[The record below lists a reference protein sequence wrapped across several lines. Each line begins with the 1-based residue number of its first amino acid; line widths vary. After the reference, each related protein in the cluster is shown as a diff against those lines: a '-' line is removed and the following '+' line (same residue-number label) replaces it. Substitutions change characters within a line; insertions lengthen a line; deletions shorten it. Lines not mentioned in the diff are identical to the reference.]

1 MEINV
6 KAFQT
11 AIQEENFEQINHSVT
26 PEQAQA
32 DLTGA
37 LAPVFADLE
46 AAINAGKL
54 IQAQLTITSETPTY
68 VRLETGVINL
78 PFADSKKVSN
88 FLDPDSMAPLKVYLI
103 VATPDL
109 NASDLHIDL
118 VADAETYLA
127 HPKANQAAVIAEV
140 SEDLVRIKAN
150 HDAPQPVVKAA
161 PASRAKTT
169 RKTSTRKTTI
179 RKATTRKTATKKS
192 TTRKAATKRTPAAK
206 KGE

>member
-1 MEINV
+1 MEINA

-26 PEQAQA
+26 PKQAQA

-127 HPKANQAAVIAEV
+127 NPKANQVAVIAEV
-140 SEDLVRIKAN
+140 TEDLVRIKAN
-150 HDAPQPVVKAA
+150 HDAPKPVVKAA
-161 PASRAKTT
+161 PANRAKTT
-169 RKTSTRKTTI
+169 ARKATT
-179 RKATTRKTATKKS
+179 RKATTRKTTAKKS
-192 TTRKAATKRTPAAK
+192 TPRKAATKRTPAAK

>member
-26 PEQAQA
+26 PQQAQA

-88 FLDPDSMAPLKVYLI
+88 FLDPDSMAPLKIYLI

-150 HDAPQPVVKAA
+150 HDAPKPVVKAA
-161 PASRAKTT
+161 PANRAKTT
-169 RKTSTRKTTI
+169 ARKSTTRKVTTRKTT
-179 RKATTRKTATKKS
+179 KKS
-192 TTRKAATKRTPAAK
+192 STRKAATKRTPAAK